1 MGEQAGESAGRVV
14 GVCHAVFCF
23 DVGFQVDLD
32 RLERRLGEA
41 SRVRAMRVRRPA
53 PAWFE
58 YEPPPVGLTLPGDAM
73 DIGPGA
79 WRTEAGVECLVYDF
93 GGVAVRYR
101 IPFDAPVSDL
111 VELAASLYDHRALL
125 ADARARLER
134 LRADAG
140 DTIQRAALSDLT
152 EDFLVFAVRDWGGGG
167 PEAFVDRH
175 ASALAR
181 LLQAERGELSD
192 ERVRQT
198 LGTRIG
204 YTPGDLSIVDWNA
217 AVLFD
222 PEPDDILAVLTHA
235 NIELLEM
242 RLLDGQLD
250 ALLSG
255 AHELMGRLGKASHI
269 WPGGSTGRA
278 IRRFAELQMDS
289 ALLFEGVNNAI
300 KLIGDQHLA
309 RVYTVASDRL
319 NLPQWDTSVLR
330 KLGVAE
336 SVYLKLADTAGTKRM
351 EILEWIII
359 ILILI
364 SIVMPFVGIKY

>member
-1 MGEQAGESAGRVV
+1 MAETNTVRLA

-32 RLERRLGEA
+32 ALERRLGEA
-41 SRVRAMRVRRPA
+41 SRVRALRVRRPS

-58 YEPPPVGLTLPGDAM
+58 YEPAPVGVTLPGETVAV
-73 DIGPGA
+73 GVWNAEPA
-79 WRTEAGVECLVYDF
+79 VECSVYDF
-93 GGVAVRYR
+93 GGVVVRYR
-101 IPFDAPVSDL
+101 IPFDGPPEQL
-111 VELAASLYDHRALL
+111 VALGAALYDNAGLL
-125 ADARARLER
+125 DDARGRVER
-134 LRADAG
+134 LRRDAG
-140 DTIQRAALSDLT
+140 ETIERSRLSEVT
-152 EDFLVFAVRDWGGGG
+152 EDFVIYAVREWGGGSPG
-167 PEAFVDRH
+167 AFVEAH

-181 LLQAERGELSD
+181 LLQAERGQLSP
-192 ERVRQT
+192 ERVAQT
-198 LGTRIG
+198 LATRIG

-217 AVLFD
+217 ALLFD
-222 PEPDDILAVLTHA
+222 PEPEDILAVLTHA

-250 ALLSG
+250 ELLSS
-255 AHELMGRLGKASHI
+255 AHQVMGRLARRSTV
-269 WPGGSTGRA
+269 WPGGSTGRN
-278 IRRFAELQMDS
+278 IQRFAELQMDS

-336 SVYLKLADTAGTKRM
+336 SVYQKMSDTASTKRL

-359 ILILI
+359 FLILF
-364 SIVMPFVGIKY
+364 SIVMPFIGLGY

>member
-1 MGEQAGESAGRVV
+1 MDTNAGRMV

-32 RLERRLGEA
+32 ALARRLGEA
-41 SRVRAMRVRRPA
+41 SRVRAMRVRRPS

-58 YEPPPVGLTLPGDAM
+58 YEPAPVGVTLPGPA
-73 DIGPGA
+73 IPVGA
-79 WRTEAGVECLVYDF
+79 DGQGWSTEANAECLVYDF
-93 GGVAVRYR
+93 GGVVVRYR
-101 IPFDAPVSDL
+101 IPFEAGVGNL
-111 VELAASLYDHRALL
+111 VELGAALYDHPSLL
-125 ADARARLER
+125 ADARARVER
-134 LRADAG
+134 IRTDAG
-140 DTIQRAALSDLT
+140 DAIQRSRLSELS
-152 EDFLVFAVRDWGGGG
+152 EDFVVYAVREWGGTSPESFVEAHG
-167 PEAFVDRH
+167 PE
-175 ASALAR
+175 LAR
-181 LLQAERGELSD
+181 LLQAERGALSP
-192 ERVRQT
+192 ERIRQT
-198 LGTRIG
+198 LATRIG
-204 YTPGDLSIVDWNA
+204 YGPGDLSIVDWNA

-250 ALLSG
+250 DLLSG
-255 AHELMGRLGKASHI
+255 AHELMGRLARHSNI

-319 NLPQWDTSVLR
+319 NLPQWDASVLR

-336 SVYLKLADTAGTKRM
+336 SVYQKLADTAGTKRM

-359 ILILI
+359 LLILI
-364 SIVMPFVGIKY
+364 SIVMPFMGIKY

>member
-1 MGEQAGESAGRVV
+1 MNQPPDRPIERMA

-23 DVGFQVDLD
+23 DVGFQVDLESLQ
-32 RLERRLGEA
+32 RGLSES

-58 YEPPPVGLTLPGDAM
+58 YEPPPVRVTLAGESVAV
-73 DIGPGA
+73 GA
-79 WRTEAGVECLVYDF
+79 WSAEPAAECSVYDF
-93 GGVAVRYR
+93 GGVVVRYR
-101 IPFDAPVSDL
+101 IPFDAPPDQL
-111 VELAASLYDHRALL
+111 VALGASLYDNEALL
-125 ADARARLER
+125 ADARSRVER
-134 LRADAG
+134 LCRDTGDA
-140 DTIQRAALSDLT
+140 IERPALSELT
-152 EDFLVFAVRDWGGGG
+152 EDYAVYAVNDWG
-167 PEAFVDRH
+167 PDAPADFAERH
-175 ASALAR
+175 AGDLAR
-181 LLQAERGELSD
+181 LLQAERAALSP

-198 LGTRIG
+198 LGARIG

-222 PEPDDILAVLTHA
+222 PDPDDILAVLTHA

-242 RLLDGQLD
+242 RLLDHQLD
-250 ALLSG
+250 AMLAD
-255 AHELMGRLGKASHI
+255 AHNLMGHLTKRSTV
-269 WPGGSTGRA
+269 WPGGRTGRD
-278 IRRFAELQMDS
+278 IQRFAELQTDS

-336 SVYLKLADTAGTKRM
+336 SVYQKMSDTASTKRL

-359 ILILI
+359 LLILF
-364 SIVMPFVGIKY
+364 SIIMPFIGLTY

>member
-1 MGEQAGESAGRVV
+1 MAATDDARLV

-32 RLERRLGEA
+32 ALGRRLGES
-41 SRVRAMRVRRPA
+41 SRVRALRVRRPS

-58 YEPPPVGLTLPGDAM
+58 YEPPPVGVTLPGEGVTVGVWTAE
-73 DIGPGA
+73 PA
-79 WRTEAGVECLVYDF
+79 VECLLYDF

-101 IPFDAPVSDL
+101 IPFDAPPETL
-111 VELAASLYDHRALL
+111 VQLAAALYDNTALL
-125 ADARARLER
+125 DDARARVER
-134 LRADAG
+134 LRREAG
-140 DTIQRAALSDLT
+140 DSIERSALSELT
-152 EDFLVFAVRDWGGGG
+152 EDFVAYAVRDWGGGPPG
-167 PEAFVDRH
+167 AFVERN
-175 ASALAR
+175 ASVLAR
-181 LLQAERGELSD
+181 LLQAERGELSP
-192 ERVRQT
+192 ERVTQT
-198 LGTRIG
+198 LAARIG

-217 AVLFD
+217 ALLFD
-222 PEPDDILAVLTHA
+222 PDPDDILAVLTHA

-250 ALLSG
+250 GLLSS
-255 AHELMGRLGKASHI
+255 AHDLMGRVSAMSNL
-269 WPGGSTGRA
+269 WPGGTTGRA

-336 SVYLKLADTAGTKRM
+336 SIYQKVSDTAGTKRL
-351 EILEWIII
+351 ELLEWIII
-359 ILILI
+359 LLILF
-364 SIVMPFVGIKY
+364 SIIMPFIGLGY

>member
-1 MGEQAGESAGRVV
+1 MV

-32 RLERRLGEA
+32 ALARRLGEA
-41 SRVRAMRVRRPA
+41 SRVRALRVRRPS

-58 YEPPPVGLTLPGDAM
+58 YEPAPVSVTLS
-73 DIGPGA
+73 GPAILVGGGA
-79 WRTEAGVECLVYDF
+79 EGWSTEANAECLVYDF
-93 GGVAVRYR
+93 GGVVVRYR
-101 IPFDAPVSDL
+101 IPFDAEVGDL
-111 VELAASLYDHRALL
+111 VELGAALYDHPALL
-125 ADARARLER
+125 ADARARAER
-134 LRADAG
+134 IRTDAG
-140 DTIQRAALSDLT
+140 DAIQRSRLSELS
-152 EDFLVFAVRDWGGGG
+152 EDFVVYAVREWGGMAPESFVEAHG
-167 PEAFVDRH
+167 PE
-175 ASALAR
+175 LAR
-181 LLQAERGELSD
+181 LLQAERGALSP
-192 ERVRQT
+192 ERIRQT
-198 LGTRIG
+198 LATRIG
-204 YTPGDLSIVDWNA
+204 YGPGDLSIVDWNA
-217 AVLFD
+217 ALLFD

-250 ALLSG
+250 DLLAG
-255 AHELMGRLGKASHI
+255 AHELMGRLARHSNL
-269 WPGGSTGRA
+269 WPGGTTGRA

-336 SVYLKLADTAGTKRM
+336 SVYQKLADTAGTKRM

-359 ILILI
+359 VLILV
-364 SIVMPFVGIKY
+364 SIVMPFMGIKY